1 MLLLIIYTQYWV
13 TLSLAFIDL
22 QLHSFI
28 RISNL
33 LYDIILYCIVVSILG
48 PNFFLLLY
56 SHRGQFT
63 GSPVPDG
70 TLALVMQSCG
80 QALPV
85 TLGTL
90 LLEWLI
96 CNCSALPHTVS
107 LIDTCPTFLLKRWQA
122 YFYTSFFFFFLVRPD
137 HRGKKKKKKWCIE
150 YPVDPNSQMSS
161 ETLDENIWSK
171 WCSVSHIPRIT

>member
-107 LIDTCPTFLLKRWQA
+107 LIDTCPTFLLKRCQA
-122 YFYTSFFFFFLVRPD
+122 YFYTSFFFFFFLSGQITG
-137 HRGKKKKKKWCIE
+137 GKKKKKMVHRVPSGSKLPDEFW
-150 YPVDPNSQMSS
+150 NSGWKH
-161 ETLDENIWSK
+161 LI
-171 WCSVSHIPRIT
+171 